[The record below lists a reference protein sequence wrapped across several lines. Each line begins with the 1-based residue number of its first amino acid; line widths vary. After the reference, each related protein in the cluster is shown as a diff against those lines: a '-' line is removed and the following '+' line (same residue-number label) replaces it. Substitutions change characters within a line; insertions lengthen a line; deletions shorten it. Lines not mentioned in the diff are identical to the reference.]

1 MESDEFYSM
10 CRGVSKDHLLLEKI
24 NNAFNNHP
32 SSMSDVVRNLS
43 YDKELSVEPKVSGS
57 IEVSSCNGSCVLYYI
72 DGICYIIPKG
82 NTPGGFIKVVFD
94 THEDGDCIEYGREK
108 IWGAFEW
115 DIDVATDE
123 EIKDLLEVK

>member
-43 YDKELSVEPKVSGS
+43 YDKELSVEPKVGGS

-94 THEDGDCIEYGREK
+94 NGIQITDESEVDYAGDLEP
-108 IWGAFEW
+108 
-115 DIDVATDE
+115 ATDE
-123 EIKDLLEVK
+123 EIKTLIGIK